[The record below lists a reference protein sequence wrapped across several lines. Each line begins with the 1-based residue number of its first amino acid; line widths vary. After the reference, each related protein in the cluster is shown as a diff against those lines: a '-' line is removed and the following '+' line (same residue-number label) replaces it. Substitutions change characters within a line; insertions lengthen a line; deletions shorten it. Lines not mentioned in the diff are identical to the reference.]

1 MNNLKRLYR
10 KLKEN
15 KWILWM
21 LVAMVAINLQF
32 GFDKKSEFYVIVNM
46 GGMVIYM
53 FCILMFMRGISMM
66 QEGRMKDIER
76 ESVDFIT
83 ACLGRGQG
91 TIKYLVPY
99 AIEGKLRRTYAKLF
113 SRTYL
118 RIYEASFWD
127 EGISGMSAFKKINVS
142 KKRLFEM
149 KLRGMIET
157 EDRSR
162 AVQAMKELGVEW
174 PLP

>member
-15 KWILWM
+15 KWFLWM
-21 LVAMVAINLQF
+21 LVAMVVINLPF
-32 GFDKKSEFYVIVNM
+32 EVDKESPHYVILNISA
-46 GGMVIYM
+46 MVIYV
-53 FCILMFMRGISMM
+53 FCITMFMRSINGV
-66 QEGRMKDIER
+66 QERRMKDIEQ

-83 ACLGRGQG
+83 SCLGRGQG

-99 AIEGKLRRTYAKLF
+99 AIEGKMRRIHAHLF

-118 RIYEASFWD
+118 RIYEANFWD

-142 KKRLFEM
+142 KKQLFEM
-149 KLRGMIET
+149 KLRDMIES
-157 EDRSR
+157 EDRGR
-162 AVQAMKELGVEW
+162 AVQAMKELNIDW

>member
-15 KWILWM
+15 KWFLWM
-21 LVAMVAINLQF
+21 LVAIVAMNLPF
-32 GFDKKSEFYVIVNM
+32 GVDKELPHYVILNI
-46 GGMVIYM
+46 GSMVIYI
-53 FCILMFMRGISMM
+53 FCIIMFMRSIHGL
-66 QEGRMKDIER
+66 QEHRMKDIEQ

-99 AIEGKLRRTYAKLF
+99 TIEGKSRRIYAKLF

-118 RIYEASFWD
+118 RIYEANFWD

-142 KKRLFEM
+142 KKQLFEM
-149 KLRGMIET
+149 KLKGMIET
-157 EDRSR
+157 ENRDR
-162 AVQAMKELGVEW
+162 AVQAMKELEIEW